1 MRHNH
6 GVTVVVGEGVRGGGS
21 GGGVRRAAVA
31 CGIGE
36 RCGGGAA
43 LFCDKTLRGEM
54 KRYVKDISGHKF
66 AERGGGRSANLWFCD
81 QHTYNRVENRVNSLT
96 AKSVLAG
103 TKTLPLGRL
112 FAS

>member
-1 MRHNH
+1 MRRNH
-6 GVTVVVGEGVRGGGS
+6 VLTVVVGEGVRGGG

-54 KRYVKDISGHKF
+54 KRYVKDMSGHKF
-66 AERGGGRSANLWFCD
+66 AERGVDVLQIYGFVTNIHIIGLKIG
-81 QHTYNRVENRVNSLT
+81 LT
-96 AKSVLAG
+96 A
-103 TKTLPLGRL
+103 
-112 FAS
+112 